1 MSTSR
6 NLVSVPGPGSC
17 YSAWTVE
24 WLLVKTNKPIRSA
37 RLLWGVFPPQDP
49 VEAECWATFRER
61 KREHNTEHQTN
72 KTDKRIVGSDSWSH
86 SGGQGRASCFLFT
99 SSFVLLCR
107 GPDWNNEEIK
117 TRRFFSNSDSK
128 EEKLCP
134 ANRASLKCI
143 LDSWCGPD
151 LLSAV
156 PQICLDCLVYLA
168 CNSSSELL
176 FRNGEIKRKVES

>member
-37 RLLWGVFPPQDP
+37 RLLWGVFPPSRSCGSGMLCNIP
-49 VEAECWATFRER
+49 ER
-61 KREHNTEHQTN
+61 KKEHNTEHQTN

-117 TRRFFSNSDSK
+117 TPGFFSNSDSK
-128 EEKLCP
+128 KRSFVQP
-134 ANRASLKCI
+134 TGPVWNASWNVDVAPIVIGRPPNLP
-143 LDSWCGPD
+143 G
-151 LLSAV
+151 LS
-156 PQICLDCLVYLA
+156 CLSGL
-168 CNSSSELL
+168 
-176 FRNGEIKRKVES
+176 